1 MYSKSITVQ
10 PSSSLRAV
18 TRATQK
24 VWWGEGDRADYSGL
38 KFKGGYINLETMK
51 SKITVITLLRYLLVS

>member
-10 PSSSLRAV
+10 PSNSFRAE

-24 VWWGEGDRADYSGL
+24 VWGEGDRVDYHGL

-51 SKITVITLLRYLLVS
+51 SKITVITLLRYFLVC

>member
-10 PSSSLRAV
+10 PSNSFRAA

-24 VWWGEGDRADYSGL
+24 VWWGEGDRADYHEL

-51 SKITVITLLRYLLVS
+51 SKITLLRYFLVC